1 MSDYAIIKGNIRVL
15 LVKGIAMEKF
25 ACKNLGL
32 DCDFETTG
40 ATKEETMQKAMAHGN
55 VVHADMM
62 KEMNEEQMKAF
73 GQQLVASIKPV

>member
-1 MSDYAIIKGNIRVL
+1 MVRLEKGFT
-15 LVKGIAMEKF
+15 MEKF

-32 DCDFETTG
+32 DCDFQATG

-62 KEMNEEQMKAF
+62 KEMTEDQMKAF
-73 GQQLVASIKPV
+73 GQQLEASIQSV